1 MHPYLIGLLG
11 GVMAGIINT
20 LAGNGSSIT
29 LYILMDTFGLPPK
42 IANASNRVGIVLQ
55 GVGAIPQFYKAGLLK
70 FERSKGIIATLI
82 AGAMLGILLAVWVD
96 DTQFKDVF
104 KYMLVLMLG
113 VVLVKPE
120 RWLRKTEANHNFSA
134 WLLYPSCFA
143 LGVYGGF
150 IQMGMGIFLHMLLV
164 LGARFSLMDSNIIRT
179 ISMASFTALAVAIFA
194 YQGMINWEIGGVL
207 AVGQIIGGYLGARF
221 ATNYPNATIWAY
233 RLMVIEV
240 LWAVCQLFGVLD
252 FIKNLC

>member
-1 MHPYLIGLLG
+1 MHPYWIGLLG
-11 GVMAGIINT
+11 GLMAGIINT

-55 GVGAIPQFYKAGLLK
+55 GAGAIPQYHKAGLLR
-70 FERSKGIIATLI
+70 FERSKGIVAMLI
-82 AGAMLGILLAVWVD
+82 AGAVLGILLALWVD
-96 DTQFKDVF
+96 DTQFRAVF
-104 KYMLVLMLG
+104 KYMLVFMLG
-113 VVLVKPE
+113 VILVKPE
-120 RWLRKTEANHNFSA
+120 RWLRQTEANHHFPA

-179 ISMASFTALAVAIFA
+179 VSMTLFTAIAVAIFA
-194 YQGMINWEIGGVL
+194 YQGMIDWEIGGLL
-207 AVGQIIGGYLGARF
+207 AIGQVIGGYVGARF
-221 ATNYPNATIWAY
+221 ATTYPHATVWVY
-233 RLMVIEV
+233 RLLVVEV
-240 LWAVCQLFGVLD
+240 LWAVCQLFGVVE
-252 FIKNLC
+252 FIKNLF